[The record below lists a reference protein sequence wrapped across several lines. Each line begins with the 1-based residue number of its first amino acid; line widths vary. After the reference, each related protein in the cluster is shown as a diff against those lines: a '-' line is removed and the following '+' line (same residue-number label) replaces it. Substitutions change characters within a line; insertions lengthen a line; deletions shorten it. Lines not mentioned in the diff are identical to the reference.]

1 MTYGAAGDRDGN
13 GWWAQMALDT
23 VGHGDGASG
32 KVDRSRCCRR

>member
-23 VGHGDGASG
+23 VGRGDIATG
-32 KVDRSRCCRR
+32 KATESRCPP